1 METLVF
7 LVGVV
12 ILMLW
17 IARDRIGG
25 PSRSKTEERD
35 FEGHRPIGYGAVVAP
50 PGTSRAASVQA
61 PYFRS
66 DQASQAGRSHGAE
79 E

>member
-25 PSRSKTEERD
+25 PRRSPSEERD
-35 FEGHRPIGYGAVVAP
+35 FEGHRPVGYGASVAP
-50 PGTSRAASVQA
+50 PGTARGASAQA
-61 PYFRS
+61 PFFGSDRS
-66 DQASQAGRSHGAE
+66 GQAPKSDGAE
-79 E
+79 